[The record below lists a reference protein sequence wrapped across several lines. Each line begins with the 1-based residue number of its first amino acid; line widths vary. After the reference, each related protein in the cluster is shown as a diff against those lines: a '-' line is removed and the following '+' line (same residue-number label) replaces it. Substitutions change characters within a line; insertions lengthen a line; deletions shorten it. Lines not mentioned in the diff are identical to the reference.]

1 MPSSA
6 LTAGRDNGGVK
17 ETEAEL
23 AHMQVLLDKSHAGAS
38 GHLRSII
45 DDDRTLSAREIAA
58 LMTGMRV
65 VSFATVTASGEPRIS
80 ALDGHFLH
88 GHWTLGTSRDSAK
101 GRQLLARPAVS
112 AACIE
117 GEEVAVFTHGHAV
130 ELEGDELA
138 ETDAHWTAHYGS
150 SPLSWGDVV
159 MFKVEPTWMVGYA
172 FSRSKVL
179 AARGVAEESRPLT
192 TPPSLV

>member
-1 MPSSA
+1 M
-6 LTAGRDNGGVK
+6 K

-23 AHMQVLLDKSHAGAS
+23 ARLQVLLDASHAGAS

-88 GHWTLGTSRDSAK
+88 AHWTLSTARDSPK
-101 GRQLLARPAVS
+101 GRQLLAHPAVS

-117 GEEVAVFTHGHAV
+117 GEDVAVFTHGRAV
-130 ELEGDELA
+130 VLEGDELA
-138 ETDAHWTAHYGS
+138 EADAHWTAHYGS

-159 MFKVEPTWMVGYA
+159 IFKVEPTWTVGYA
-172 FSRSKVL
+172 FQRSTVL
-179 AARGVAEESRPLT
+179 ATRGVAEDSRPLT
-192 TPPSLV
+192 TPPASP